1 MGKQVF
7 HGKESRQKL
16 LDGVNE
22 LANAVKV
29 TLGPRGRNVIIQ
41 KDSAP
46 HITKDGVTVAK
57 SIEFSDVAK
66 NLGAQV
72 IKETAQQ
79 TADNAGDGTTTSTV
93 LAQSIFNQGMDV
105 VEMGANP
112 ILLRR
117 GMNTAV
123 SEITKMLTEEI
134 SIKIED
140 NEQVKQVATISAN
153 GDSVIGGMIADAVR
167 EVGRDG
173 VITVE
178 EGNSNEDELEIVEGL
193 QFDHGYLSHYFI
205 NNQSKLNCVLEEPV
219 MLLYDGKISTMDQII
234 HVLEAVSAQSK
245 PIVVVAHEVEGEALA
260 TMVVNSVR
268 GTLRALA
275 VKAPGFGSERTEI
288 LRDIASLVGGKL
300 FGTIDAE
307 LEDSTLEDLGSCDKV
322 VSNKR
327 ETTIVGGHG
336 DADAL
341 KLRIEQIKK
350 EIEDQKSDYEKEKL
364 HKRLSKLSGG
374 VAVIR
379 VGAQSE
385 VEMKEKKDLFDDALL
400 ATKAALEEGIVPG
413 GGAALYHCSK
423 DINEPKG
430 DEHLGY
436 AIVMRACKAPM
447 QEILNNAGLDYKK
460 VFGLL
465 DANYTTDTR
474 MGYDV
479 VSENMVNMI
488 EKGVIDPTKVT
499 RTAIEKAVSVAGTL
513 LTTECM
519 IVEEPAENGSESKS

>member
-1 MGKQVF
+1 M
-7 HGKESRQKL
+7 E
-16 LDGVNE
+16 
-22 LANAVKV
+22 
-29 TLGPRGRNVIIQ
+29 
-41 KDSAP
+41 
-46 HITKDGVTVAK
+46 
-57 SIEFSDVAK
+57 
-66 NLGAQV
+66 
-72 IKETAQQ
+72 
-79 TADNAGDGTTTSTV
+79 
-93 LAQSIFNQGMDV
+93 V

-288 LRDIASLVGGKL
+288 LRDIAALVGGKL

-307 LEDSTLEDLGSCDKV
+307 LEDATLEDLGSCDKV

-350 EIEDQKSDYEKEKL
+350 EIEDQKSDFEKEKL

-423 DINEPKG
+423 EINEPTG
-430 DEHLGY
+430 DERLGY
-436 AIVMRACKAPM
+436 AIVMKACKSPM
-447 QEILNNAGLDYKK
+447 EEILKNAGLDYKK
-460 VFGLL
+460 VFGML

-479 VSENMVNMI
+479 VSEAMVNMI

-499 RTAIEKAVSVAGTL
+499 RTAIEKAVSVAATL

>member
-7 HGKESRQKL
+7 HGKQSREKL
-16 LDGVNE
+16 LEGVNE

-57 SIEFSDVAK
+57 SIEFSDAAK

-79 TADNAGDGTTTSTV
+79 TADHAGDGTTTSTV

-105 VEMGANP
+105 VELGANP

-117 GMNTAV
+117 GMGIAV
-123 SEITKMLTEEI
+123 AEITKMLTEEI
-134 SIKIED
+134 SIKVED
-140 NEQVKQVATISAN
+140 NEQVKQ
-153 GDSVIGGMIADAVR
+153 
-167 EVGRDG
+167 VGRDG

-193 QFDHGYLSHYFI
+193 QFGNGYLSHYFI
-205 NNQSKLNCVLEEPV
+205 NNQTKLNCVIDEPV
-219 MLLYDGKISTMDQII
+219 VLLYDGKISTMDQII
-234 HVLEAVSAQSK
+234 HILEAVSTQSK
-245 PIVVVAHEVEGEALA
+245 PILVVAHDIEGEALA

-288 LRDIASLVGGKL
+288 LRDMAALLGGKM

-307 LEDSTLEDLGSCDKV
+307 LEDATLEDLGSCDKV
-322 VSNKR
+322 VSNKK
-327 ETTIVGGHG
+327 ETTLIGGHG
-336 DADAL
+336 NADAL
-341 KLRIEQIKK
+341 KLRIEQIKN
-350 EIEDQKSDYEKEKL
+350 EISEQKSDFEKEKL

-400 ATKAALEEGIVPG
+400 ATKAALEEGIVAG

-423 DINEPKG
+423 NINEPKS
-430 DEHLGY
+430 DEQLGY
-436 AIVMRACKAPM
+436 AIVMKACKSPM
-447 QEILNNAGLDYKK
+447 EAILKNAGLDHYK

-465 DANYTTDTR
+465 DANYASDTS

-479 VSENMVNMI
+479 VSEHLVNMI
-488 EKGVIDPTKVT
+488 EKGIIDPTKVT
-499 RTAIEKAVSVAGTL
+499 RIAIEKAVSVAGTL

-519 IVEEPAENGSESKS
+519 IVEEPVEKESDPKS